1 MNLEITTKEKMEI
14 RRYVTNAIYSNQ
26 MNLLLHPDDTYE
38 QLLYQEGKPFVIADE
53 KALKE
58 LLESSKCIYTAMY
71 RSTFLNLNAPVET
84 KKVDRKG
91 LLKEYKRTKQISCFF
106 STTQAPYFLDYY
118 LKTKQE
124 PVLLEIKR
132 DPNLPF
138 LDMQCIFGKDY
149 AKPEEMEILLPPF
162 SQVASIKAL
171 PPDPQYPNH
180 PHYALFLQKATLP
193 KRNMCV
199 LNEIGTNMER
209 AYPIVLP
216 IMQKLEQRGLITPAE
231 YQVYREWKKDIR
243 SFMQGTFYHIEAF
256 IQSLH
261 DKKRH

>member
-106 STTQAPYFLDYY
+106 
-118 LKTKQE
+118 
-124 PVLLEIKR
+124 LLRK
-132 DPNLPF
+132 PP
-138 LDMQCIFGKDY
+138 IFW
-149 AKPEEMEILLPPF
+149 
-162 SQVASIKAL
+162 
-171 PPDPQYPNH
+171 
-180 PHYALFLQKATLP
+180 
-193 KRNMCV
+193 
-199 LNEIGTNMER
+199 
-209 AYPIVLP
+209 
-216 IMQKLEQRGLITPAE
+216 IT
-231 YQVYREWKKDIR
+231 I
-243 SFMQGTFYHIEAF
+243 
-256 IQSLH
+256 
-261 DKKRH
+261 